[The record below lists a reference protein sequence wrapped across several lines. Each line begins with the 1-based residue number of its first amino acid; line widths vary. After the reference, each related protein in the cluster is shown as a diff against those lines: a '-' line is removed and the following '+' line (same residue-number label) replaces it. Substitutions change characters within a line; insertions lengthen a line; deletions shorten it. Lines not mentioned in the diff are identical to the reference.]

1 LKICDKCK
9 KPQRILHHL
18 DIYEGWNYQE
28 HKWIEVCIDCKT
40 HFRIMMNNALCEAE
54 KKVHDEFLK
63 EVKEGVYESLR

>member
-1 LKICDKCK
+1 MKICDKCK

-40 HFRIMMNNALCEAE
+40 HFRIMMNNGLCEAE

-63 EVKEGVYESLR
+63 KVKEGVYESLR